1 MSPIPVTRSDL
12 FDNLLQFRVNLPIG
26 PSPIPFPLHP
36 STHTNTHRRKPPS
49 KNSLTPSPPSPILT
63 PNHVPVINTLYLLS
77 LTMRTPIL
85 TLVSCLLCT
94 ITHVI
99 ANTEKVI
106 FIAPPAPL
114 EPLETHRA
122 LETLSP
128 SKPALRRVE
137 VQLSFDHP
145 TEEFFALEFL
155 DIGRKYEVR
164 VCWPASVCLPGAICA
179 SVMCELGD

>member
-1 MSPIPVTRSDL
+1 MRRLIHPLIS
-12 FDNLLQFRVNLPIG
+12 LL
-26 PSPIPFPLHP
+26 
-36 STHTNTHRRKPPS
+36 
-49 KNSLTPSPPSPILT
+49 
-63 PNHVPVINTLYLLS
+63 LLS
-77 LTMRTPIL
+77 TRVL
-85 TLVSCLLCT
+85 
-94 ITHVI
+94 

-128 SKPALRRVE
+128 AKPAVRRVE

-145 TEEFFALEFL
+145 TEEFFALESL

-164 VCWPASVCLPGAICA
+164 VCWPASVHSPPPPFL
-179 SVMCELGD
+179 